1 MLKEQDIA
9 NALIS
14 GDLTGIVTNGEYA
27 YIPLRFSGTGITERL
42 DENGKARLIDRR
54 LEDFATPEL
63 MKEYANINILLTHPK
78 NENGDCVRA
87 GLVNGGA
94 FVGNTIASYLK
105 GEEIWVIG
113 RLHDADIVDLIMGNA
128 KNGTDLS
135 TSPHISSEEVLG
147 ENGVYVEKPF
157 KINHLAIVG
166 EGFWDKKSTS
176 PAIEG
181 DSLTFIEED
190 KVAEE
195 EKADTMERA
204 ETSASEKA
212 DEKST
217 EEKVAD
223 LEKHEA
229 KEAESFEKLAEDHKE
244 LDKGDS
250 MDKEKVDA
258 EVDKRELIRE
268 AMAVAGENP
277 KDFEG
282 GDKEKV
288 REEAKLAEELAYNN
302 SEADK
307 HDEESDKCDE
317 EIITDEYFND
327 DDKEREEVIKK
338 LVEHADEGVKVPAI
352 GNVRYKASA
361 VIKKFAKA
369 NADLVP
375 EKYKGFVDKIDS
387 TTKDLNNELLNGM
400 LGAIKAKQDKLRQDA
415 LGSQSSGLFRR
426 FSNI

>member
-27 YIPLRFSGTGITERL
+27 YMPLRFTGTGITERL

-113 RLHDADIVDLIMGNA
+113 RIHDADIVDLIMGNA

-176 PAIEG
+176 PAIDG

-190 KVAEE
+190 KVTEE

-250 MDKEKVDA
+250 METEKVDA

-268 AMAVAGENP
+268 AMAVAAKSPE
-277 KDFEG
+277 DFEG
-282 GDKEKV
+282 GKEEKV

-307 HDEESDKCDE
+307 HDE

-375 EKYKGFVDKIDS
+375 IKFKGFVDKIDS
-387 TTKDLNNELLNGM
+387 TTKDLNDELLNGM
-400 LGAIKAKQDKLRQDA
+400 LGAIKAKQDKVRQDA

>member
-147 ENGVYVEKPF
+147 RNGVYVEKPL

-190 KVAEE
+190 KVTEK

-229 KEAESFEKLAEDHKE
+229 KEAESFEKLAKDHKE

-307 HDEESDKCDE
+307 HDEESDKCDD

-375 EKYKGFVDKIDS
+375 IKFKGFVDKIDS
-387 TTKDLNNELLNGM
+387 TTKDLNNDLLNGM
-400 LGAIKAKQDKLRQDA
+400 LGAIKAKQDKVRQDA

>member
-1 MLKEQDIA
+1 
-9 NALIS
+9 
-14 GDLTGIVTNGEYA
+14 
-27 YIPLRFSGTGITERL
+27 
-42 DENGKARLIDRR
+42 
-54 LEDFATPEL
+54 
-63 MKEYANINILLTHPK
+63 
-78 NENGDCVRA
+78 
-87 GLVNGGA
+87 
-94 FVGNTIASYLK
+94 
-105 GEEIWVIG
+105 
-113 RLHDADIVDLIMGNA
+113 
-128 KNGTDLS
+128 
-135 TSPHISSEEVLG
+135 
-147 ENGVYVEKPF
+147 
-157 KINHLAIVG
+157 
-166 EGFWDKKSTS
+166 
-176 PAIEG
+176 
-181 DSLTFIEED
+181 
-190 KVAEE
+190 
-195 EKADTMERA
+195 
-204 ETSASEKA
+204 
-212 DEKST
+212 
-217 EEKVAD
+217 
-223 LEKHEA
+223 
-229 KEAESFEKLAEDHKE
+229 
-244 LDKGDS
+244 

-400 LGAIKAKQDKLRQDA
+400 LGAITAKQDKLRQDA

>member
-113 RLHDADIVDLIMGNA
+113 RFHDADIVDLIMGNA

-176 PAIEG
+176 PAIDG

-190 KVAEE
+190 KVTEE

-268 AMAVAGENP
+268 AMAVAAKSPE
-277 KDFEG
+277 DFEG
-282 GDKEKV
+282 GKEEKV

-307 HDEESDKCDE
+307 HDE

-375 EKYKGFVDKIDS
+375 IKFKGFVDKIDS
-387 TTKDLNNELLNGM
+387 TTKDLNAELLNGM
-400 LGAIKAKQDKLRQDA
+400 LGAIKAKQDKARQDA

-426 FSNI
+426 FSI

>member
-113 RLHDADIVDLIMGNA
+113 RFHDADIVDLIMGNA

-176 PAIEG
+176 PAIDG

-190 KVAEE
+190 KVTEE

-268 AMAVAGENP
+268 AMAVAAKSPE
-277 KDFEG
+277 DFEG
-282 GDKEKV
+282 GKEEKV

-307 HDEESDKCDE
+307 HDE

-352 GNVRYKASA
+352 GNMRYKASA

-375 EKYKGFVDKIDS
+375 IKFKGFVDKIDS
-387 TTKDLNNELLNGM
+387 TTKDLNAELLNGM
-400 LGAIKAKQDKLRQDA
+400 LGAIKAKQDKARQDA

>member
-176 PAIEG
+176 PAIDG

-190 KVAEE
+190 KVAGE

-204 ETSASEKA
+204 ETSASDKA

-268 AMAVAGENP
+268 AMAVAAKSPE
-277 KDFEG
+277 DFEG
-282 GDKEKV
+282 GKEEKV

-307 HDEESDKCDE
+307 HDE

-375 EKYKGFVDKIDS
+375 IKFKGFVDKIDS
-387 TTKDLNNELLNGM
+387 TTKDLNDELLNGM
-400 LGAIKAKQDKLRQDA
+400 LGAIKAKQDKVRQDA
-415 LGSQSSGLFRR
+415 LESQSSGLFRR
-426 FSNI
+426 FPNI

>member
-63 MKEYANINILLTHPK
+63 MKEYPNINILLTHPK

-113 RLHDADIVDLIMGNA
+113 RFHDADLVDLIMGNA

-176 PAIEG
+176 PAIDG

-190 KVAEE
+190 KVTEE

-268 AMAVAGENP
+268 AMAVAAKSPE
-277 KDFEG
+277 DFEG
-282 GDKEKV
+282 GKEEKV

-307 HDEESDKCDE
+307 HDE

-352 GNVRYKASA
+352 GNMRYKASA

-375 EKYKGFVDKIDS
+375 IKFKGFVDKIDS
-387 TTKDLNNELLNGM
+387 TTKDLNAELLNGM
-400 LGAIKAKQDKLRQDA
+400 LGAIKAKQDKARQDA

>member
-176 PAIEG
+176 PAIDG

-268 AMAVAGENP
+268 AMAVAAKSPE
-277 KDFEG
+277 DFEG
-282 GDKEKV
+282 GKEEKV

-307 HDEESDKCDE
+307 HDE

-387 TTKDLNNELLNGM
+387 TTKDLNDELLNGM
-400 LGAIKAKQDKLRQDA
+400 LGAIKAKQDKVRQDA

>member
-27 YIPLRFSGTGITERL
+27 YIPLRFTGTGITERL

-176 PAIEG
+176 PAIDG

-229 KEAESFEKLAEDHKE
+229 KEAEQFDKLAEEHKN

-250 MDKEKVDA
+250 VEKEKVDA

-268 AMAVAGENP
+268 AMAVAAKSPE
-277 KDFEG
+277 DFEG
-282 GDKEKV
+282 GKEEKV

-307 HDEESDKCDE
+307 HDE

-352 GNVRYKASA
+352 GSVRYKASA

-375 EKYKGFVDKIDS
+375 IKFKGFVDKIDS
-387 TTKDLNNELLNGM
+387 TTKDLNDELLNGM
-400 LGAIKAKQDKLRQDA
+400 LGAIKAKQDKVRQDA

-426 FSNI
+426 FQNI

>member
-176 PAIEG
+176 PAIDG

-204 ETSASEKA
+204 ETSASDKA

-302 SEADK
+302 SESDK
-307 HDEESDKCDE
+307 HDE

-387 TTKDLNNELLNGM
+387 TTKDLNDELLNGM
-400 LGAIKAKQDKLRQDA
+400 LGAIKAKQDKVRQDA

-426 FSNI
+426 FPNI

>member
-9 NALIS
+9 KALIS

-105 GEEIWVIG
+105 GDEIWVIG

-244 LDKGDS
+244 LDKGDY

-307 HDEESDKCDE
+307 HDEESDKCDD

-387 TTKDLNNELLNGM
+387 TTKDLNDELLNGM
-400 LGAIKAKQDKLRQDA
+400 LGAIKAKQDKVRQDA